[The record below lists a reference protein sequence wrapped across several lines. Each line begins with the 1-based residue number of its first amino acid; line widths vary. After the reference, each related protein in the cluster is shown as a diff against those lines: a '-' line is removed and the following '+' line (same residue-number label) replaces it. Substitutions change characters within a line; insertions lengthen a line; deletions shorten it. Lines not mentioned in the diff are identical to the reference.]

1 MEKQFLF
8 GKNKRF
14 VGFKKKPCQW
24 NLMPSQEVSTDAG
37 LQQFLDDLTQCNL
50 PPRQHQWFH
59 IDVAAMFSSTP
70 IHAHEVDQDNGKSL
84 LFLNDSLVLLCP
96 QQHILHH
103 FPRQLIH
110 CFVEDRR
117 HHVLHDDEPVF
128 RAELFSISPL
138 EEQLC
143 WVINSAEEHQVPV
156 LQAKIAKWMAWLNR
170 AE

>member
-1 MEKQFLF
+1 
-8 GKNKRF
+8 
-14 VGFKKKPCQW
+14 
-24 NLMPSQEVSTDAG
+24 MPSQEVSTDAG

-128 RAELFSISPL
+128 RAELFSISL
-138 EEQLC
+138 LKSSC
-143 WVINSAEEHQVPV
+143 VG
-156 LQAKIAKWMAWLNR
+156 
-170 AE
+170 

>member
-1 MEKQFLF
+1 MAK
-8 GKNKRF
+8 
-14 VGFKKKPCQW
+14 
-24 NLMPSQEVSTDAG
+24 QEVSTDAG
-37 LQQFLDDLTQCNL
+37 LQQILDDLQQCNL
-50 PPRQHQWFH
+50 PTRQREWFH
-59 IDVAAMFSSTP
+59 IDVAAMFSSTT
-70 IHAHEVDQDNGKSL
+70 IHAHEIDTDNGKSL

-103 FPRQLIH
+103 FPKHLIH

-117 HHVLHDDEPVF
+117 HHVLLHDEAVF

-143 WVINSAEEHQVPV
+143 WVINSAEEHQIPA

-170 AE
+170 A